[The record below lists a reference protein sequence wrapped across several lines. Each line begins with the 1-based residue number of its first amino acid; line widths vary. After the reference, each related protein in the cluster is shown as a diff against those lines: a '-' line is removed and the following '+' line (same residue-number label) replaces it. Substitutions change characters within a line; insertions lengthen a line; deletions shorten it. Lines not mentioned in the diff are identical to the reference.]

1 MFALGNRKTTKKL
14 ENLAISQNIINNLK
28 RCQQSIATNAARLKE
43 KMRETKKIIEQQN
56 TESSKEPVETC
67 NNYAITAAA
76 AANSPAN
83 SYINAPSI
91 GFNGSQLLSLYNIP
105 SIKPS
110 VFKNNGEMA
119 KKVKVAIIIAYTYPK
134 LKDDLY
140 NYWTSPSNFGPN
152 STPPN
157 VTIYTMPGA
166 TINSSWSSE
175 SCLDLQI
182 ICTINPNADIYVVE
196 AKSSA
201 TKDLLTAVNYAE
213 NVIRADVLSMSWG
226 GNDSASFSA
235 YSSYFSNPN
244 ICYCAASGDTNYVS
258 WPAVS
263 SNCIA
268 VGGTTLLWTP
278 SDISPISRTEFTWP
292 SAGCGYSKSV
302 LKPAYQNAAN
312 ISSKYRCIPD
322 LSLVS
327 NPVSGVHIVYAGKW
341 NCIGGTSAAAPIF
354 AGMLSIAN
362 QQRFNSGKS
371 ALTTTYPKTQVPSN
385 NVQQC
390 LYNPDLYKSMF
401 ADVVIGTCVGT
412 GENSQVKFSAV
423 QNFDLATG
431 LGSPNCAAMCN
442 NLFNL

>member
-1 MFALGNRKTTKKL
+1 MFALGNRKTNKRL
-14 ENLAISQNIINNLK
+14 ENLAMSQNIINTLK
-28 RCQQSIATNAARLKE
+28 FYQQSIATSAVRLKE
-43 KMRETKKIIEQQN
+43 KMHETKKIIEQQN
-56 TESSKEPVETC
+56 AELSKEDTETC
-67 NNYAITAAA
+67 YNYAITV
-76 AANSPAN
+76 AANNIPAN
-83 SYINAPSI
+83 SYINSPSI

-105 SIKPS
+105 SIKPCILS
-110 VFKNNGEMA
+110 NTGEMA
-119 KKVKVAIIIAYTYPK
+119 KKVKIAIIIAYTYPK

-140 NYWTSPSNFGPN
+140 NYWTSPANFGPN
-152 STPPN
+152 STPPS

-166 TINSSWSSE
+166 TINNGWSSE

-196 AKSSA
+196 ARSNS
-201 TKDLLTAVNYAE
+201 TKDLLAAVSYAE
-213 NVIRADVLSMSWG
+213 NNIRADVLSMSWG
-226 GNDSASFSA
+226 GNDSTSFSV
-235 YSSYFSNPN
+235 YSSQFSNPN

-278 SDISPISRTEFTWP
+278 SDISPASRTEFTWP

-302 LKPAYQNAAN
+302 LKPAYQNAVN
-312 ISSKYRCIPD
+312 TSSKYRCIPD

-327 NPVSGVHIVYAGKW
+327 NPVSGIHVVYAGKW
-341 NCIGGTSAAAPIF
+341 DCIGGTSAAAPIF

-371 ALTTTYPKTQVPSN
+371 ALTTAYPKTKVPSN
-385 NVQQC
+385 SVQQC
-390 LYNPDLYKSMF
+390 LYNPNLYNSMF

-412 GENSQVKFSAV
+412 GENTQIKFSAM
-423 QNFDLATG
+423 QNFDPATG
-431 LGSPNCAAMCN
+431 LGSPNCVAMCN